1 MSRFLD
7 FLVDSVRCCVNCGSL
22 FPKRFHLL
30 CPICWESANQDRS
43 WKPTLRE
50 HVSQRTLQ
58 TYALWNWVP
67 GKNNALSHLL
77 VSLKGT
83 GISSTWK
90 ILATQLVE
98 ERRRQGARFD
108 FRPIFVPAPPTR
120 PDQKDHAYQLAW
132 ALAEVTGGELLPCL
146 QKGSRHHQKGLR
158 RSQREWIS
166 IRKIEKFSQK
176 DFSEMNI
183 VFVDDVITTGGT
195 AFASLLA
202 LEPVKS
208 CEVWGLAQ
216 RELPCGKKRALL

>member
-1 MSRFLD
+1 MGQFFD
-7 FLVDSVRCCVNCGSL
+7 FLLDSVRCCVNCGSL

-30 CPICWESANQDRS
+30 CATCWESANQDRS

-58 TYALWNWVP
+58 TYALWDWVP
-67 GKNNALSHLL
+67 DKNNALSHLL

-83 GISSTWK
+83 GLSSTWK
-90 ILATQLVE
+90 ILAEQLVE
-98 ERRRQGARFD
+98 ERRRQGARLD
-108 FRPIFVPAPPTR
+108 FRPLFVPAPPTR

-132 ALAEVTGGELLPCL
+132 ALAEVTGGDLLPCL
-146 QKGSRHHQKGLR
+146 QKVSRRHQKGLR
-158 RSQREWIS
+158 RSQREWVS

-216 RELPCGKKRALL
+216 RELPCDKRRALL